1 MKKKVLCLL
10 LMAVMILGSTLTAH
24 AEDYEGSKDWNVSF
38 NGEALDSN
46 FKSTQLTEDILNI
59 QPGDSI
65 TLWINLKNVDDQK
78 VDWYMT
84 NEVLQSLEDSNQAAG
99 GGAYTYILSYF
110 DKEGVE
116 TVLYSSAVVGGEGG
130 SGISEGLHQATDG
143 LEDYFYLDRLDSGET
158 GVIQLYVQL
167 DGETQGNDY
176 QNTLARLKMNFAVEK
191 VNDGIQRGSDAVKTG
206 DNSPV
211 VVFSTIA
218 LVSGLVLLV
227 AALVLMRRK
236 RTERGE

>member
-1 MKKKVLCLL
+1 MKKRILCLL
-10 LMAVMILGSTLTAH
+10 LMAVMILGSTLTVH
-24 AEDYEGSKDWNVSF
+24 AEDIEGSKDWNVTF
-38 NGEALDSN
+38 NGDALDSN

-65 TLWINLKNVDDQK
+65 TLWVNLKNIDDQK
-78 VDWYMT
+78 SDWYMT
-84 NEVLQSLEDSNQAAG
+84 NEVLQSLEDSNSAAS

-110 DKEGVE
+110 DKAGNE
-116 TVLYSSAVVGGEGG
+116 TILYSSAVVGGDGT
-130 SGISEGLHQATDG
+130 SEGLHQATDN

-191 VNDGIQRGSDAVKTG
+191 VNDGVVKNSDAVKTG
-206 DNSPV
+206 DNSPIV
-211 VVFSTIA
+211 IFSTVA
-218 LVSGLVLLV
+218 LVSGLVLL
-227 AALVLMRRK
+227 AAAIVLLKRK
-236 RTERGE
+236 NEKKGA